1 MIECLKQLAR
11 GGVQARFSKNRRSME
26 GRWCIIWDI
35 RDIATS
41 NERGL
46 QCNKFYEERDL
57 VNGCKI
63 RMNSIDS
70 VGQAYLHP
78 VAYNVFA
85 SCRDLVYIQIFQ
97 AGRNESRVKIASYYS
112 DTLGK

>member
-1 MIECLKQLAR
+1 M
-11 GGVQARFSKNRRSME
+11 
-26 GRWCIIWDI
+26 
-35 RDIATS
+35 
-41 NERGL
+41 
-46 QCNKFYEERDL
+46 

-78 VAYNVFA
+78 AAYNVFA
-85 SCRDLVYIQIFQ
+85 SFRDLVYIQILQ
-97 AGRNESRVKIASYYS
+97 AGRNESRVKITTYYS